1 MRSARR
7 WWPAVLAIPVLAV
20 VWGANAQD
28 PGSREG
34 RDLAA
39 NCFQCHGTNGHAVK
53 GMPSIAGE
61 DAASTYGSMLE
72 YKKKDEFQDI
82 MVPIA
87 HAYTDQQLWELSL
100 YLASIPEHPEEGE
113 ERAED
118 EKDGELDGDELRRSS
133 VRRLQEGDAE

>member
-1 MRSARR
+1 VKYLRVV
-7 WWPAVLAIPVLAV
+7 WPALVVVPVLVVVLAADAQETSGVPV
-20 VWGANAQD
+20 
-28 PGSREG
+28 G

-39 NCFQCHGTNGHAVK
+39 NCFQCHGTNGTAVQ

-72 YKKKDEFQDI
+72 YKERSGVKDI

-100 YLASIPEHPEEGE
+100 YLASIPEHPEEPE
-113 ERAED
+113 EDGQHVPDD
-118 EKDGELDGDELRRSS
+118 EHLETVEPGG
-133 VRRLQEGDAE
+133 VR